1 MQRFEVVITGEGLE
15 RALTALND
23 AGIPTMGPAFTW
35 REGPSEPPTA
45 GNLMFAVLDASAAE
59 EAVARVSACLRGRVV
74 ATPSSVAWPLT
85 RSTGRNIA
93 ADEFGRLGELDRLAA
108 LLRLDLEVMVAAEHN

>member
-59 EAVARVSACLRGRVV
+59 EAVARVSAVLEREGGSYTIERGV
-74 ATPSSVAWPLT
+74 AFDP
-85 RSTGRNIA
+85 
-93 ADEFGRLGELDRLAA
+93 
-108 LLRLDLEVMVAAEHN
+108 EHWTKHRG